1 MIIFNLKCDF
11 EHHFEGWF
19 KNKDEFDRQLKNKLV
34 NCPQCGSANI
44 LKTPTASRINT
55 FPIRSK
61 SGFNRSE
68 SSAVS
73 PQEIKMISE
82 QFIEK
87 ISNYVEENFTY
98 VGKDF
103 PEEARKI
110 YYGEAESKNIYGQ
123 ATQNEIKS
131 LNEEGVS
138 TIAIP
143 FNPVGKNKLN

>member
-1 MIIFNLKCDF
+1 MIIFNLKCDS

-19 KNKDEFDRQLKNKLV
+19 KNKAEFDRQMENSLV
-34 NCPQCGSANI
+34 SCPQCGSDSI
-44 LKTPTASRINT
+44 TKTPTASRINKLST
-55 FPIRSK
+55 K
-61 SGFNRSE
+61 SNSE
-68 SSAVS
+68 QSNISSVVS
-73 PQEIKMISE
+73 PQEIKMIAE

-87 ISNYVEENFTY
+87 LSDYVEENFTY

-110 YYGEAESKNIYGQ
+110 YYGETDVKNIYGQ

-138 TIAIP
+138 TVTLPFIP
-143 FNPVGKNKLN
+143 VEKDKLN

>member
-1 MIIFNLKCDF
+1 MIIFNLKCGS

-19 KNKDEFDRQLKNKLV
+19 KNKDEFDRQLKYNLIS
-34 NCPQCGSANI
+34 CPQCGSEDI
-44 LKTPTASRINT
+44 LKSPTASRINT
-55 FPIRSK
+55 LSA
-61 SGFNRSE
+61 RSE
-68 SSAVS
+68 TGFRKSDSTAVS

-82 QFIEK
+82 QFFEK

-110 YYGEAESKNIYGQ
+110 YYGESESKNIYGQ
-123 ATQNEIKS
+123 ATQNEIKN

-138 TIAIP
+138 TIAMP
-143 FNPVGKNKLN
+143 LNPVGKNKLN

>member
-1 MIIFNLKCDF
+1 
-11 EHHFEGWF
+11 
-19 KNKDEFDRQLKNKLV
+19 
-34 NCPQCGSANI
+34 
-44 LKTPTASRINT
+44 
-55 FPIRSK
+55 
-61 SGFNRSE
+61 
-68 SSAVS
+68 
-73 PQEIKMISE
+73 MISE

-103 PEEARKI
+103 PEEVRKI

-143 FNPVGKNKLN
+143 FNPVEKNKLN